1 MCFAVASTTMAIT
14 MVIAIA
20 VVVSA
25 ADSIKHMTIS
35 CLGCHLRLDLQLHC
49 DEQHRG

>member
-1 MCFAVASTTMAIT
+1 MCFAVASTAMAIT
-14 MVIAIA
+14 MVIVIA

-25 ADSIKHMTIS
+25 ADSIKHKTIG

-49 DEQHRG
+49 DEQHQE